1 MVESGSKD
9 TIEEIFERAIQV
21 ECKAADIYEEF
32 SQLFSHIPKIS
43 AFWRG
48 LAEDE
53 MQHANTL
60 QDVRKSLT
68 SEQLLSTCDKE
79 MSEEVAR
86 IQRMLSDDITA
97 SIKNLDD
104 AYELAHKL
112 EFSEFNAIFKFLAI
126 EFVRSE
132 ELEQFVVS
140 GIMQHQQKLID
151 FNRNF
156 GDTDWRKGVCIHAV

>member
-1 MVESGSKD
+1 MIEAGSKY
-9 TIEEIFERAIQV
+9 TIEAIFERAIKI
-21 ECKAADIYEEF
+21 EYKAADIYGEF
-32 SQLFSHIPKIS
+32 TQLFSHIPEIS
-43 AFWRG
+43 AFWQG
-48 LAEDE
+48 LTEDE

-86 IQRMLSDDITA
+86 IQRMLSEDLTA

-112 EFSEFNAIFKFLAI
+112 EFSEVNAIFKFLAT
-126 EFVRSE
+126 EFVPSE
-132 ELEQFVVS
+132 EREQFVVS
-140 GIMQHQQKLID
+140 EITQHQQKLID

-156 GDTDWRKGVCIHAV
+156 GDRDWRKGISIHAV